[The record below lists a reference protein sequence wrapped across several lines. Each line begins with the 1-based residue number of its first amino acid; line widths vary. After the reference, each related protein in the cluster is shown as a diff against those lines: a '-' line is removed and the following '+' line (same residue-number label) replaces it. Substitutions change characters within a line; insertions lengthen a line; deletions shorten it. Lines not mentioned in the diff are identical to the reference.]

1 MMTKFQCFLIMSIFA
16 LFVSGCKTEEDT
28 AMTKIVLTN
37 NSNRDL
43 SEKGMSIER
52 TTLILA
58 ENNNS
63 YPLVTSASDTIP
75 SQLTDL
81 DGDGEWDEL
90 FFLANFSAEE
100 KKTFELQWVAEEPN
114 YTTRTRVRF
123 GKREAEGEP
132 VEPATEETLTATD
145 MPKRL
150 GFQKYQTDGPTWE
163 NDKVAFRHY
172 LDGRNAKD
180 IFGKKTSSISPERVG
195 INDSGA
201 VEDNYHTM
209 EDWGRDIFPVGNS
222 VGLGGFALMVNNEV
236 QRLGVTVEDT
246 ISNIKETTFRIVD
259 EGPLKSVI
267 KYNYNNWEAAGNSYN
282 AEEVTAIWAGMYG
295 FKNTVTVNGLQDD
308 EVLLIGLSNIN
319 NENPLQETE
328 VGDFVALILHD
339 YQTYEREWLLGTAL
353 LIPKAD
359 YNGYIE
365 APQEGQLTSSYLVK
379 INTKNDKPVSY
390 YAIAAGEMSPDG
402 DYGDAENFRNYVED
416 LAHQLSATIN
426 IEVNSGKSE

>member
-1 MMTKFQCFLIMSIFA
+1 MTKFQYFSIMSIFA
-16 LFVSGCKTEEDT
+16 LFVSGCKTEGDKV
-28 AMTKIVLTN
+28 MTEILLTN

-43 SEKGMSIER
+43 TEKEVSIER
-52 TTLILA
+52 TKLPLS
-58 ENNNS
+58 ENNNI
-63 YPLVTSASDTIP
+63 YPLVISASDTIP

-90 FFLANFSAEE
+90 FFLANLSAEE
-100 KKTFELQWVAEEPN
+100 KKTFELQWVAEEPG
-114 YTTRTRVRF
+114 YTTRTSVRF
-123 GKREAEGEP
+123 GKREAIDEP

-163 NDKVAFRHY
+163 NDKVGFRHY

-180 IFGKKTSSISPERVG
+180 IFGKKTSSMSLESVG

-246 ISNIKETTFRIVD
+246 LSNIEETTFRIVD
-259 EGPLKSVI
+259 EGPIKSVL

-282 AEEVTAIWAGMYG
+282 AEEVTSIWAGMYG

-319 NENPLQETE
+319 NQNPLQEIE

-359 YNGYIE
+359 YNGFFE
-365 APQEGQLTSSYLVK
+365 APQEGQVTNSYLVK
-379 INTKNDKPVSY
+379 VNTKNDKPVSY
-390 YAIAAGEMSPDG
+390 YAIAAGEMTPDG

-416 LAHQLSATIN
+416 LAHQLSATIK
-426 IEVNSGKSE
+426 IEVYSGKNE